1 MSSSRTVTFTVSSLY
16 PCNYAPNMTRSRKQW
31 RLNFQTGQQK
41 WGSHLSEVKTPSATS
56 RCQDMS
62 LWLLT
67 TKLLVWSIAIGKST
81 GESLKV
87 WRVTT
92 WTTLRPGCWALT
104 RSGII
109 EAATSYSLYSSR
121 FPIACFPIAGCVCV
135 CVCVSECVLVTRL
148 FGTPWAAACQA
159 PVSMGFSRQEYW
171 GGLPFPP
178 PPKQVRWTAK
188 RSLPISDLSLWVLAF
203 YV

>member
-1 MSSSRTVTFTVSSLY
+1 MSFSFPAKEIMSSSRTVNFTVSSLY
-16 PCNYAPNMTRSRKQW
+16 PCNYAPNLTRSRKQW
-31 RLNFQTGQQK
+31 MLNFQTGQQK

-92 WTTLRPGCWALT
+92 WTTLRPGCRALT
-104 RSGII
+104 RSSII

-121 FPIACFPIAGCVCV
+121 FPIACFPNAELLPKQVVCVCV
-135 CVCVSECVLVTRL
+135 CVC
-148 FGTPWAAACQA
+148 
-159 PVSMGFSRQEYW
+159 
-171 GGLPFPP
+171 
-178 PPKQVRWTAK
+178 
-188 RSLPISDLSLWVLAF
+188 
-203 YV
+203 